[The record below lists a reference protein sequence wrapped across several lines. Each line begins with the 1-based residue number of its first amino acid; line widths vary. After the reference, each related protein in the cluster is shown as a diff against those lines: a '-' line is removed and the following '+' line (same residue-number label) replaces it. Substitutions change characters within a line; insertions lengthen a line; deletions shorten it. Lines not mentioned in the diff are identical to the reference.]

1 MKSNV
6 TVAIPVYNDEKYLRE
21 AIDSILH
28 QTYKDFILLII
39 NDGSTDSS
47 QDIIASYTDKRIKL
61 INHPCNMGRS
71 AARNTALEAADTE
84 YLAWMDADDISLPD
98 RLQKQ
103 IAFLDSHPK
112 ISVCGSRVRYFHEM
126 QGSSRHPATSSGIL
140 ATTLFHPAIANPS
153 AVMRLSS
160 IRQKNISYD
169 ALFKRAEDFSFWA
182 DCFLIH
188 SLNGFVVPDILL
200 KYRVFSRPTNPE
212 WHLKVIQNKVLPA
225 IHMTCTVEE
234 TEIHA
239 GLVVENRTSLIQKYG
254 LESIFNWLERLDDH
268 CQQQKVTFSPIV
280 TSLIHAYA
288 ERVVAAAPNPLQALQ
303 LYRKY
308 PLSKKHAFSHMYLR
322 TAARWGYGLFKKG

>member
-1 MKSNV
+1 MKSKV

-61 INHPCNMGRS
+61 INHPCNMGRP

-84 YLAWMDADDISLPD
+84 YLAWMDADDISLPN

-126 QGSSRHPATSSGIL
+126 RGTSHHPATSSGIL

-160 IRQKNISYD
+160 IRQKNIFYD
-169 ALFKRAEDFSFWA
+169 VRFKRAEDFSFWT
-182 DCFLIH
+182 DFFLVH
-188 SLNGFVVPDILL
+188 SLNGFIVPDILL
-200 KYRVFSRPTNPE
+200 KYRVFSRPSNPV
-212 WHLKVIQNKVLPA
+212 WHLKVIQDKVLPA
-225 IHMTCTVEE
+225 IHMNYTVSEA
-234 TEIHA
+234 EIHA
-239 GLVVENRTSLIQKYG
+239 GLVVENHTSLIKKYG
-254 LESIFNWLERLDDH
+254 LENIFNWLERLNGH
-268 CQQQKVTFSPIV
+268 CQQQKLTFSPIV

-288 ERVVAAAPNPLQALQ
+288 ERLIAAAPNPLQALC
-303 LYRKY
+303 LYRKFT
-308 PLSKKHAFSHMYLR
+308 LAKEHTFLHMYFR
-322 TAARWGYGLFKKG
+322 TAARWGYGLLKG